1 MDYYVRRGEILQG
14 RHHMLEGFKNF
25 ILRGNIVDLAVAVI
39 IGAAFGAVVDSMVK
53 DVITPL
59 IGLVFQQPDF
69 SSIAIGA
76 KEVVKNGIS
85 SLEGGIRIG
94 SFLNAIIAFLIKA
107 AAVYFL
113 VVIPVSRLMAL
124 LNKPASVAAPVTS
137 EDVKLLAEIRDLLAK
152 QVK

>member
-1 MDYYVRRGEILQG
+1 
-14 RHHMLEGFKNF
+14 MLNGFKNF

-39 IGAAFGAVVDSMVK
+39 IGAAFGAVVDSLVK

-59 IGLVFQQPDF
+59 IGLIFTQPDF

-76 KEVVKNGIS
+76 KEVLKNGVTTF
-85 SLEGGIRIG
+85 EGGIRIG

-113 VVIPVSRLMAL
+113 VVIPVSRLMAII
-124 LNKPASVAAPVTS
+124 NKPAPVAAPVTP
-137 EDVKLLAEIRDLLAK
+137 EDVKLLSEIRDLLAK
-152 QVK
+152 QAK

>member
-1 MDYYVRRGEILQG
+1 
-14 RHHMLEGFKNF
+14 MLNGFKDF

-39 IGAAFGAVVDSMVK
+39 IGAAFGAVIDSLVK
-53 DVITPL
+53 DLITPL
-59 IGLVFQQPDF
+59 IGLIGGQPDF

-76 KEVVKNGIS
+76 KEVVKNGVT

-113 VVIPVSRLMAL
+113 VVVPVSKLMAII
-124 LNKPASVAAPVTS
+124 NKPAPVVEVIAP
-137 EDVKLLAEIRDLLAK
+137 EDVKLLTEIRDLLAK
-152 QVK
+152 QAK

>member
-1 MDYYVRRGEILQG
+1 
-14 RHHMLEGFKNF
+14 MLNGFKNF

-39 IGAAFGAVVDSMVK
+39 IGAAFGAVVDSLVK

-59 IGLVFQQPDF
+59 IGLIGGQPDF

-76 KEVVKNGIS
+76 KEVVADNGKVTF
-85 SLEGGIRIG
+85 EGGVRIG

-113 VVIPVSRLMAL
+113 VVIPVSRLMAII
-124 LNKPASVAAPVTS
+124 NKPAPVVAAVTP
-137 EDVKLLAEIRDLLAK
+137 EDVKLLSEIRDLLAK
-152 QVK
+152 QAK

>member
-1 MDYYVRRGEILQG
+1 
-14 RHHMLEGFKNF
+14 MLNGFKNF

-39 IGAAFGAVVDSMVK
+39 IGAAFGAVVDSLVK

-59 IGLVFQQPDF
+59 IGLIGGQPDF
-69 SSIAIGA
+69 SSIAVGA
-76 KEVVKNGIS
+76 KEVINAKTGVT

-113 VVIPVSRLMAL
+113 VVIPVTRLMAL
-124 LNKPASVAAPVTS
+124 INKPAPVVEVIAP
-137 EDVKLLAEIRDLLAK
+137 EDVKLLTEIRDLLAK
-152 QVK
+152 QAK